1 MACPSASAALRE
13 DRNCRCLGTP
23 DNVPSRVDA
32 MTPQRLFLVAA
43 VGLTAVGVMSLAEAG
58 LGARIFQALA
68 FFGAGVFVAQVLR
81 PSEPASAA
89 PAQQPPDGA
98 AERP

>member
-1 MACPSASAALRE
+1 
-13 DRNCRCLGTP
+13 
-23 DNVPSRVDA
+23 

-43 VGLTAVGVMSLAEAG
+43 ACFIAVGVMSAAEAG
-58 LGARIFQALA
+58 VGARIFQALA

-89 PAQQPPDGA
+89 QQPSDGA
-98 AERP
+98 AETP